1 MNFTFFLLKYLN
13 MKRERGNFGLYTKRR
28 GSGEDISDDE
38 DDLKMMNLT
47 DLPPLI
53 NCTCYPPSKCA
64 HNRDYCES
72 RYGCFKVLIV
82 EYNREER
89 TQWGCNSPD
98 VGARMLCTIQDSHVV
113 AVGCCKNVSRCNSF
127 LTPKRIPYPAAESHA
142 PTNGLDLV
150 LILVP
155 FVFLFIV
162 LGIIILLCKYRHQKK
177 MSELSQRENLLLGG
191 HNELRAQ
198 QVGDTTLREM
208 LDESCTSGSGS
219 GLPFLVQ
226 QTVAR
231 QVHLVDCIGK
241 GRYGEVWK
249 GKYHGENVAVK
260 IFLSRDESSWIRETE
275 IYNTCLLRHENI
287 LGYFASDMT
296 SRNSCTQLWLIMQ
309 YHEKGSLYD
318 YLQNNT
324 LDHESMLRLMHS
336 ACAGLVH
343 LHTEI
348 MGNRGKPA
356 IAHRDI
362 KSKNILVKVN
372 GTACIADLGLA
383 VLHKCE
389 ENYLDLGSNNKVGTK
404 RYMAPELL
412 DETLNP
418 EFFDSFKCVDIY
430 AFSLVLWEIARR
442 CYTQGIVE
450 EYQPPFWDMVPSD
463 PSFEDMRRVVVIEQY
478 RPVIPNR
485 WSSDTIL
492 SQLSRVMR
500 ECWNQRPK
508 ARLTVLR
515 LKKTLHKLWEDAQ
528 DDKLIEKNSLKYK
541 LMSEKIIEKMVDV

>member
-1 MNFTFFLLKYLN
+1 MGRRRAF
-13 MKRERGNFGLYTKRR
+13 RLYTRR
-28 GSGEDISDDE
+28 KGQGEDVQSNRSKE
-38 DDLKMMNLT
+38 AGSSLEADLVSKMNKT
-47 DLPPLI
+47 DLPKV
-53 NCTCYPPSKCA
+53 NCTCYPT
-64 HNRDYCES
+64 NRCPYGQDYCETY
-72 RYGCFKVLIV
+72 YGCYKALVV
-82 EYNREER
+82 DEYGGKEVTE
-89 TQWGCNSPD
+89 WGCTSKEFGNR
-98 VGARMLCTIQDSHVV
+98 ALCTFRGNHVV
-113 AVGCCKNVSRCNSF
+113 AVQCCSNGTRCNEN
-127 LTPKRIPYPAAESHA
+127 LTPTRLPYPVMHPETHDTSLTRDIAIFIAL
-142 PTNGLDLV
+142 PIGGLL
-150 LILVP
+150 
-155 FVFLFIV
+155 IV
-162 LGIIILLCKYRHQKK
+162 LGLLMLFCKLRHKRKMTELTQK
-177 MSELSQRENLLLGG
+177 ENLLLG
-191 HNELRAQ
+191 HDELRAQ
-198 QVGDTTLREM
+198 QIGDTTLREM

-231 QVHLVDCIGK
+231 QVQLLECIGK

-249 GKYHGENVAVK
+249 GKYHGESVAVK
-260 IFLSRDESSWIRETE
+260 IFLSRDESSWRRETE
-275 IYNTCLLRHENI
+275 IYNTCLLRHDNI
-287 LGYFASDMT
+287 LGYYASDMT

-309 YHEKGSLYD
+309 YHENGSLYD
-318 YLQNNT
+318 YLQYNT

-362 KSKNILVKVN
+362 KSKNILVRRD

-418 EFFDSFKCVDIY
+418 EIFDSFKCVDIY
-430 AFSLVLWEIARR
+430 AFSLVMWEIARR
-442 CYTQGIVE
+442 CYAQGIVE
-450 EYQPPFWDMVPSD
+450 EYKPPFWDMVPSD
-463 PSFEDMRRVVVIEQY
+463 PSFEDMRKVVVVDQY

-492 SQLSRVMR
+492 SQLSRTMK
-500 ECWNQRPK
+500 ECWNQKPK

-515 LKKTLHKLWEDAQ
+515 LKKTLRKLWEDAQ
-528 DDKLIEKNSLKYK
+528 DDKLMNKNILKDK
-541 LMSEKIIEKMVDV
+541 LLSDKIIEKMADV